1 MEMAPPGRPLV
12 NHTFVDG
19 AWVHIAG
26 GRYDANAHANFLRER
41 KRNCTKRWY
50 WERGGR
56 DQRLRKYV
64 RKRHKVKQM
73 TLFDPALQSATLL
86 TTRCAQTT

>member
-1 MEMAPPGRPLV
+1 MAPPRRPPL
-12 NHTFVDG
+12 NHTFVDDT
-19 AWVHIAG
+19 WVHITG
-26 GRYDANAHANFLRER
+26 GKYDVNAHANFMRER

-56 DQRLRKYV
+56 DQRLRQYV
-64 RKRHKVKQM
+64 HKRHNLKQM
-73 TLFDPALQSATLL
+73 TLFDPTLQSATLL

>member
-1 MEMAPPGRPLV
+1 MEMAPPGRPPV

-86 TTRCAQTT
+86 TK